1 MKTIKKVTIF
11 TIALIFSLLIN
22 TYVNAA
28 TTTVSNEQDLRIAI
42 ENATNGDVI
51 ELSSNILLTSPIE
64 ITGKSITINGNGHT
78 VTRID
83 TNWTPNGSNGSLI
96 TAGADGTVLT
106 LSNMTLTG
114 AHKYGA
120 QSFNGAH
127 VILDNVEINGNGF
140 GGVLVNAGTL
150 EIKSLSLGKN
160 GNPSNNGIEIAKGS
174 GVVGDNKPILIMN
187 GTLTSTETENVIFL
201 AENDSLITFE
211 VRNTDTTTNKI
222 LVQGQRVVLT
232 DANGNILFQSNE
244 NPNITVT
251 GTDYTSPNP
260 TTTPTPEPTT
270 ITPEPTSTPNPDSTV
285 TPTPEPTSTVTPS
298 QDNVQEKTHATPKTG
313 SENYLG
319 IALILLLMAL
329 GALFYTKKMND

>member
-106 LSNMTLTG
+106 FTNMELN
-114 AHKYGA
+114 H
-120 QSFNGAH
+120 
-127 VILDNVEINGNGF
+127 LM
-140 GGVLVNAGTL
+140 VL
-150 EIKSLSLGKN
+150 
-160 GNPSNNGIEIAKGS
+160 
-174 GVVGDNKPILIMN
+174 M
-187 GTLTSTETENVIFL
+187 
-201 AENDSLITFE
+201 
-211 VRNTDTTTNKI
+211 
-222 LVQGQRVVLT
+222 
-232 DANGNILFQSNE
+232 
-244 NPNITVT
+244 
-251 GTDYTSPNP
+251 
-260 TTTPTPEPTT
+260 
-270 ITPEPTSTPNPDSTV
+270 
-285 TPTPEPTSTVTPS
+285 
-298 QDNVQEKTHATPKTG
+298 
-313 SENYLG
+313 
-319 IALILLLMAL
+319 
-329 GALFYTKKMND
+329 